1 MNGKWNHS
9 TKPSTYNLL
18 DNDGN
23 IVYSGSFKDCME
35 QHKKINSIV
44 DGYDAGYEDAERTLL
59 SKLDAIIADAE
70 IASKLYDS
78 VETAE
83 AFYTLKNVRRT
94 LFGKYI
100 DEE

>member
-35 QHKKINSIV
+35 QHKKINTIV
-44 DGYDAGYEDAERTLL
+44 DGYDAGYADAKRTLL
-59 SKLDAIIADAE
+59 SKLDSMIADANTL
-70 IASKLYDS
+70 SKINDS
-78 VETAE
+78 VEQAQVHF
-83 AFYTLKNVRRT
+83 ALLDVRKK
-94 LFGKYI
+94 LFGKYSH
-100 DEE
+100 EE